1 MEIDLETNQQQIADF
16 IDQIQAQNFNQ
27 AKEHFDSLLN
37 DKMSDAAEAEKM
49 NVADTI
55 FNGAEDESHD
65 DDSTVDDDLTDDP
78 DEVEILNQEGEVVPA
93 EDED

>member
-1 MEIDLETNQQQIADF
+1 MEIDLETNQAEIADF

-37 DKMSDAAEAEKM
+37 SKMSDAADAEKI

-55 FNGAEDESHD
+55 FNGAEDESI
-65 DDSTVDDDLTDDP
+65 DDDLTDDP
-78 DEVEILNQEGEVVPA
+78 DEVEILDQEGEVIPD

>member
-1 MEIDLETNQQQIADF
+1 MEIDLETNQAEIADF

-37 DKMSDAAEAEKM
+37 NKMSDAAEAEKI

-55 FNGAEDESHD
+55 FNGAEDESI
-65 DDSTVDDDLTDDP
+65 DDDLTDDP
-78 DEVEILNQEGEVVPA
+78 DEVEILDQEGEVIPD

>member
-37 DKMSDAAEAEKM
+37 DKMSDAAEAEKI

-55 FNGAEDESHD
+55 FNGAEDEYHD

-78 DEVEILNQEGEVVPA
+78 DEVEILDQEGEVIPD

>member
-1 MEIDLETNQQQIADF
+1 MEIDLETNQAEIADF

-37 DKMSDAAEAEKM
+37 NKMSDAAEAEKI

-55 FNGAEDESHD
+55 FNGAE

-78 DEVEILNQEGEVVPA
+78 DEVEILDQEGEVIPD

>member
-1 MEIDLETNQQQIADF
+1 MEIDLEKNQEQISDF

-27 AKEHFDSLLN
+27 AKDHFESVLS
-37 DKMSDAAEAEKM
+37 DKMSTALDQERI

-55 FNGAEDESHD
+55 FNGAEDEEAFEDPEMEEDQD
-65 DDSTVDDDLTDDP
+65 DDI
-78 DEVEILNQEGEVVPA
+78 EILDQEGEVIPD

>member
-1 MEIDLETNQQQIADF
+1 MEIYLETNQSDIADF
-16 IDQIQAQNFNQ
+16 IYQIQAQNFNQ

-37 DKMSDAAEAEKM
+37 NKMSDAAEAEKI

-55 FNGAEDESHD
+55 FNGAE

-78 DEVEILNQEGEVVPA
+78 DEVEILDQEGEVIPD